1 MKINTI
7 KQLIELVVQNNINEL
22 EVQSENDYIRISSDN
37 QKKFNVVGSSKGHEA
52 SQKNKAEPKEEKNL
66 SLLDEIREPIEPST
80 LILYVRSPIAGT
92 VYLSSDPYK
101 KNFVQVGQKISDGDT
116 LCLIESM
123 KTFTKITSYKQGVVT
138 KCLVKNGQNIEAK
151 QILFVIEKL

>member
-52 SQKNKAEPKEEKNL
+52 SQKKRTQ
-66 SLLDEIREPIEPST
+66 S
-80 LILYVRSPIAGT
+80 
-92 VYLSSDPYK
+92 
-101 KNFVQVGQKISDGDT
+101 VQ
-116 LCLIESM
+116 
-123 KTFTKITSYKQGVVT
+123 
-138 KCLVKNGQNIEAK
+138 
-151 QILFVIEKL
+151 LFLKS